1 MFKKKKLNTIEII
14 NLARGFNELA
24 LAGEQEGMPAK
35 LSYKLARQITK
46 LQDASKSFQEQTE
59 KLLKKHGEEDKDKQ
73 GSYMIKDVEA
83 YKSDVQSLE
92 LLEEEVELLSEKIK
106 LDEIEG
112 VKVKTSTMITLEK
125 FIEA

>member
-1 MFKKKKLNTIEII
+1 MFKTEKLKTIEII

-24 LAGEQEGMPAK
+24 VAGEQEGMPAK

-46 LQDASKSFQEQTE
+46 LQDTSKSFQEQAE
-59 KLLKKHGEEDKDKQ
+59 KLLKKHGEEEEQ

-83 YKSDVQSLE
+83 YKADMQSLE
-92 LLEEEVELLSEKIK
+92 SIEEEVELLSEKIK

>member
-1 MFKKKKLNTIEII
+1 MFKTEKLKTIEII

-24 LAGEQEGMPAK
+24 VAGEQEGMPAK

-46 LQDASKSFQEQTE
+46 LQDASKSFQEQAE
-59 KLLKKHGEEDKDKQ
+59 KLLKKYGEEEKQ

-83 YKSDVQSLE
+83 YKADMQSLE
-92 LLEEEVELLSEKIK
+92 SIEEEVELLSEKIK

-112 VKVKTSTMITLEK
+112 VKVKTSTMIALEK

>member
-1 MFKKKKLNTIEII
+1 MFKTEKLKTIEII

-24 LAGEQEGMPAK
+24 VAGEQEGMPAK

-46 LQDASKSFQEQTE
+46 LQDASKSFQEQAD
-59 KLLKKHGEEDKDKQ
+59 KLLKKYGEEDKENP
-73 GSYMIKDVEA
+73 GTYSVKDVEA
-83 YKSDVQSLE
+83 YKADMQSLE
-92 LLEEEVELLSEKIK
+92 SIEEEVEILSEKIK